1 MQEDVEHRSVTLV
14 IKGARLTEQMLKSA
28 IKKLL
33 ATPSNGRSTTSKTT
47 SKATTKATQGK
58 QTVKQ
63 LVGQNQGV
71 ANIEITD
78 KNIKSFERV
87 ARKYGVDFAVKKV
100 RDETPPKYLVFF
112 KARDADALT
121 SAFKEY
127 SAKRVQKTKR
137 PSVLAQMRKM
147 KSLVMGKTA
156 DRVKNKS
163 KEQAR

>member
-1 MQEDVEHRSVTLV
+1 MQEDVQHRSATLI
-14 IKGARLTEQMLKSA
+14 IKGAKLTEQTLRSA

-33 ATPSNGRSTTSKTT
+33 ASQKSGSRAKNVRSTTTI
-47 SKATTKATQGK
+47 TQGK

-78 KNIKSFERV
+78 QNIKSFERV

-127 SAKRVQKTKR
+127 SAKRVQKAER
-137 PSVLAQMRKM
+137 PSVLAQLRKM

-163 KEQAR
+163 KEQTR